1 MSEYDPFT
9 GQPEEPSI
17 FTAPEVEVAVKPKAD
32 TRDKLAKNASA
43 FHQARVGSEAGGEP
57 DWQGMLLNAKDMNE
71 KFRIRSAR
79 EAYVAE
85 VKYQRM
91 NEIMQAEKARIA
103 EVLRTSIRNKS
114 FYADLQR
121 NDAPAYWS
129 VEVQRQMKT
138 DKAQLGLA
146 FHLRGSGTK

>member
-1 MSEYDPFT
+1 MSEYEYDPLT
-9 GQPEEPSI
+9 GQPVEPSI
-17 FTAPEVEVAVKPKAD
+17 FTTPEVEEPPAPKID

-43 FHQARVGSEAGGEP
+43 FHQTKAVNNGEP
-57 DWQGMLLNAKDMNE
+57 DWAGMLLNAKDMAE

-103 EVLRTSIRNKS
+103 EVLRTPIRNKS
-114 FYADLQR
+114 FYAELQR

-146 FHLRGSGTK
+146 FHLKGK

>member
-1 MSEYDPFT
+1 MSEYDTFT
-9 GQPEEPSI
+9 GQPEETSI
-17 FTAPEVEVAVKPKAD
+17 FTAPETEEPPKPKTD

-43 FHQARVGSEAGGEP
+43 FHQARVGDNGGEP
-57 DWQGMLLNAKDMNE
+57 DWAGMLLNAKDMNE

-103 EVLRTSIRNKS
+103 EVLRTPIRNKS
-114 FYADLQR
+114 FYADLQK
-121 NDAPAYWS
+121 NDGPAYWS
-129 VEVQRQMKT
+129 VEVQRQMKA
-138 DKAQLGLA
+138 DKATLGLA
-146 FHLRGSGTK
+146 FHLKGKGTS